1 MQTVTNQIKQ
11 SMAGSS
17 WIRKMF
23 EKGLELKKRYGADA
37 VCDFSLGN
45 PDVPPP
51 AKTKEVLEGL
61 AAKAIEPLGLGYCPN
76 AGIPVVREAIA
87 AYLSNQQQTDV
98 KPGNV
103 VMTVGAAGAL
113 VAFFRAVIEPG
124 DEVLCPAP
132 YFVEYGSYCGH
143 FGGVLKAVDSKSDEG
158 FRPDFD
164 AMEKAIGPKTRAI
177 LVNSPNNPT
186 GCIYAAEDMARLA
199 AIVDRVNAA
208 REAEGGRPLFLLS
221 DEPYRAFAYDG
232 ATVPAVLPLTPYAVV
247 LGSFSKTLSLAGE
260 RIGYLAIG
268 SAMPDGDT
276 LLAGERIGYLA
287 IGSAMPDGDTL
298 INAVTLTNRTLG
310 FVNAPVLGQRLAAAL
325 LDQTVDLE
333 IYDRRRKLM
342 AKVLSDAGV
351 DFVMPKGAF
360 YFFPKAPGGDDL
372 AFVDALQD
380 ERILVVPG
388 RGFGMAGHVRL
399 SCSVD
404 EAIIARS
411 AEGFKRAVARC
422 R

>member
-23 EKGLELKKRYGADA
+23 EKGIELKKQHGADA

-51 AKTKEVLEGL
+51 AKTKEVLEAI

-76 AGIPVVREAIA
+76 AGLPPVREAIA
-87 AYLSNQQQTDV
+87 GYLAKQQATDV
-98 KPGNV
+98 KAGNV
-103 VMTVGAAGAL
+103 IMTVGAAGAL
-113 VAFFRAVIEPG
+113 VSFFRAVIEPG
-124 DEVLCPAP
+124 DEVICPAP

-143 FGGVLKAVDSKSDEG
+143 FGGVLKAIASKPDEG

-164 AMEKAIGPKTRAI
+164 AMAAAVTPKTRAFLI
-177 LVNSPNNPT
+177 NSPNNPT
-186 GCIYAAEDMARLA
+186 GCIYAEEDLRRLA
-199 AIVDRVNAA
+199 EIVNKVNAA
-208 REAEGGRPLFLLS
+208 RQAEFGDAARPLYLLS

-232 ATVPAVLPLTPYAVV
+232 AVVPPVMPLTPYAVV

-260 RIGYLAIG
+260 RIGYVAIHPE
-268 SAMPDGDT
+268 MPDGTT
-276 LLAGERIGYLA
+276 LV
-287 IGSAMPDGDTL
+287 
-298 INAVTLTNRTLG
+298 NAVTLTNRTLG
-310 FVNAPVLGQRLAAAL
+310 FVNAPVIGQRLAAQL

-333 IYDRRRKLM
+333 IYDHRRKLM

-351 DFVMPKGAF
+351 EFVEPKGAF

-372 AFVDALQD
+372 KFVDALQ
-380 ERILVVPG
+380 EELILAVPG
-388 RGFGMAGHVRL
+388 RGFGMAGHIRL

-404 EAIIARS
+404 EKIIARS
-411 AEGFKRAVARC
+411 AEGFKRAVAKMRG
-422 R
+422 

>member
-1 MQTVTNQIKQ
+1 MQTVTNHIKQ

-23 EKGLELKKRYGADA
+23 EKGIELKKQHGADA

-51 AKTKEVLEGL
+51 AKTKEVLEAI

-76 AGIPVVREAIA
+76 AGLPPVREAIA
-87 AYLSNQQQTDV
+87 GYLAKQQATDV
-98 KPGNV
+98 KAGNV
-103 VMTVGAAGAL
+103 IMTVGAAGAL
-113 VAFFRAVIEPG
+113 VSFFRAVIEPG
-124 DEVLCPAP
+124 DEVICPAP

-143 FGGVLKAVDSKSDEG
+143 FGGVLKAIASKPDEG

-164 AMEKAIGPKTRAI
+164 AMAAAVTPKTRAFLI
-177 LVNSPNNPT
+177 NSPNNPT
-186 GCIYAAEDMARLA
+186 GCIYAEEDLRRLA
-199 AIVDRVNAA
+199 EIVNKVNAD
-208 REAEGGRPLFLLS
+208 RQAEFGDAARPLYLLS

-232 ATVPAVLPLTPYAVV
+232 AVVPPVMPLTPYAVV

-260 RIGYLAIG
+260 RIGYVAIHPE
-268 SAMPDGDT
+268 MPDGTT
-276 LLAGERIGYLA
+276 LV
-287 IGSAMPDGDTL
+287 
-298 INAVTLTNRTLG
+298 NAVTLTNRTLG
-310 FVNAPVLGQRLAAAL
+310 FVNAPVIGQRLAAQL

-351 DFVMPKGAF
+351 EFVEPKGAF

-372 AFVDALQD
+372 KFVDALQ
-380 ERILVVPG
+380 EELILAVPG
-388 RGFGMAGHVRL
+388 RGFGMAGHIRL

-404 EAIIARS
+404 EKIIARS
-411 AEGFKRAVARC
+411 AEGFKRAVAKMRG
-422 R
+422 

>member
-1 MQTVTNQIKQ
+1 MQTVTGQIKL

-17 WIRKMF
+17 WFRKMF
-23 EKGLELKKRYGADA
+23 EKGLELKKQYGADR

-51 AKTKEVLEGL
+51 AKTKEVLEAI

-76 AGIPVVREAIA
+76 AGLPPVREAIA
-87 AYLSNQQQTDV
+87 GYLSKQQACAIDAGHV
-98 KPGNV
+98 I
-103 VMTVGAAGAL
+103 MTVGAAGAL
-113 VAFFRAVIEPG
+113 VSFFRAVVEPG
-124 DEVLCPAP
+124 DEIICPAP

-143 FGGVLKAVDSKSDEG
+143 FGGVLKAIASKPDEG

-164 AMEKAIGPKTRAI
+164 AMEAAITPKTRAF

-186 GCIYAAEDMARLA
+186 GCIYSEADMRRLA
-199 AIVDRVNAA
+199 DIVNRVNAQRA
-208 REAEGGRPLFLLS
+208 AELGDAARPLYLLS

-232 ATVPAVLPLTPYAVV
+232 AVVPPVMPLTPYAVV

-260 RIGYLAIG
+260 RIGYVAIHPE
-268 SAMPDGDT
+268 MPDG
-276 LLAGERIGYLA
+276 
-287 IGSAMPDGDTL
+287 AML
-298 INAVTLTNRTLG
+298 VNAVTLTNRTLG
-310 FVNAPVLGQRLAAAL
+310 FVNAPVIGQRLAAQL

-342 AKVLSDAGV
+342 AKVLREAGIE
-351 DFVMPKGAF
+351 FTEPKGAF

-372 AFVDALQD
+372 KFVDALQ
-380 ERILVVPG
+380 EELILVVPG

-404 EAIIARS
+404 EKIIARS
-411 AEGFKRAVARC
+411 AEGFKRAVAKLRG
-422 R
+422 

>member
-23 EKGLELKKRYGADA
+23 EKGIELKKQHGADA

-51 AKTKEVLEGL
+51 MKTKEVLEAI

-76 AGIPVVREAIA
+76 AGLPPVREAIA
-87 AYLSNQQQTDV
+87 GYLAKQQATDV
-98 KPGNV
+98 KAGNV
-103 VMTVGAAGAL
+103 IMTVGAAGAL
-113 VAFFRAVIEPG
+113 VSFFRAVIEPG
-124 DEVLCPAP
+124 DEVICPAP

-143 FGGVLKAVDSKSDEG
+143 FGGVLKAIASKPDEG

-164 AMEKAIGPKTRAI
+164 AMAAAVTPKTRAFLI
-177 LVNSPNNPT
+177 NSPNNPT
-186 GCIYAAEDMARLA
+186 GCIYAEEDLRRLA
-199 AIVDRVNAA
+199 EIVNKVNAE
-208 REAEGGRPLFLLS
+208 RQAEFGDAARPLYLLS

-232 ATVPAVLPLTPYAVV
+232 AVVPPVMPLTPYAVV

-260 RIGYLAIG
+260 RIGYVAIHPE
-268 SAMPDGDT
+268 MPDGAT
-276 LLAGERIGYLA
+276 LV
-287 IGSAMPDGDTL
+287 
-298 INAVTLTNRTLG
+298 NAVTLTNRTLG
-310 FVNAPVLGQRLAAAL
+310 FVNAPVIGQRLAAQL

-342 AKVLSDAGV
+342 AKVLADAGV
-351 DFVMPKGAF
+351 EFVEPKGAF

-372 AFVDALQD
+372 KFVDALQ
-380 ERILVVPG
+380 EELILAVPG
-388 RGFGMAGHVRL
+388 RGFGMAGHIRL

-404 EAIIARS
+404 EKIIARS
-411 AEGFKRAVARC
+411 AEGFKRAVAKFKV
-422 R
+422 

>member
-1 MQTVTNQIKQ
+1 MQTVTGQIKL

-23 EKGLELKKRYGADA
+23 EKGLELKKQYGADR

-51 AKTKEVLEGL
+51 AKTKEVLEAI

-76 AGIPVVREAIA
+76 AGLPPVREAIA
-87 AYLSNQQQTDV
+87 GYLSKQQACAIDAGHV
-98 KPGNV
+98 I
-103 VMTVGAAGAL
+103 MTVGAAGAL
-113 VAFFRAVIEPG
+113 VSFFRAVVEPG
-124 DEVLCPAP
+124 DEIICPAP

-143 FGGVLKAVDSKSDEG
+143 FGGVLKAIASKPDEG

-164 AMEKAIGPKTRAI
+164 AMEAAITPKTRAF

-186 GCIYAAEDMARLA
+186 GCIYSEADMRRLA
-199 AIVDRVNAA
+199 DIVNRVNAQRA
-208 REAEGGRPLFLLS
+208 AELGDAARPLYLLS
-221 DEPYRAFAYDG
+221 DGPYRAFASDG
-232 ATVPAVLPLTPYAVV
+232 AVVPPVMPLTPYAVV

-260 RIGYLAIG
+260 RIGYVAIHPE
-268 SAMPDGDT
+268 MPDG
-276 LLAGERIGYLA
+276 
-287 IGSAMPDGDTL
+287 AML
-298 INAVTLTNRTLG
+298 VNAVTLTNRTLG
-310 FVNAPVLGQRLAAAL
+310 FVNAPVIGQRLAAQL

-342 AKVLSDAGV
+342 AKVLREAGIE
-351 DFVMPKGAF
+351 FTEPKGAF

-372 AFVDALQD
+372 KFVDALQ
-380 ERILVVPG
+380 EELILVVPG

-404 EAIIARS
+404 EKIIARS
-411 AEGFKRAVARC
+411 AEGFKRAVAKLRG
-422 R
+422 

>member
-1 MQTVTNQIKQ
+1 
-11 SMAGSS
+11 MAGSS

-23 EKGLELKKRYGADA
+23 EKGLELKKQYGADR

-51 AKTKEVLEGL
+51 AKTKEVLEAI

-76 AGIPVVREAIA
+76 AGLPPVREAIA
-87 AYLSNQQQTDV
+87 GYLSKQQACAIDAGHV
-98 KPGNV
+98 I
-103 VMTVGAAGAL
+103 MTVGAAGAL
-113 VAFFRAVIEPG
+113 VSFFRAVVEPG
-124 DEVLCPAP
+124 DEIICPAP

-143 FGGVLKAVDSKSDEG
+143 FGGVLKAIASKPDEG

-164 AMEKAIGPKTRAI
+164 AMEAAITPKTRAF

-186 GCIYAAEDMARLA
+186 GCIYSEADMRRLA
-199 AIVDRVNAA
+199 DIVNRVNAQ
-208 REAEGGRPLFLLS
+208 REAELGDAARPLYLLS

-232 ATVPAVLPLTPYAVV
+232 AVVPPVMPLTPYAVV

-260 RIGYLAIG
+260 RIGYVAIHPE
-268 SAMPDGDT
+268 MPDG
-276 LLAGERIGYLA
+276 
-287 IGSAMPDGDTL
+287 AML
-298 INAVTLTNRTLG
+298 VNAVTLTNRTLG
-310 FVNAPVLGQRLAAAL
+310 FVNAPVIGQRLAAQL

-333 IYDRRRKLM
+333 IYDRRRKQM
-342 AKVLSDAGV
+342 AKVLREAGIE
-351 DFVMPKGAF
+351 FTEPKGAF

-372 AFVDALQD
+372 KFVDALQ
-380 ERILVVPG
+380 EELILVVPG

-404 EAIIARS
+404 EKIIARS
-411 AEGFKRAVARC
+411 AEGFKRAVAKLRG
-422 R
+422 

>member
-23 EKGLELKKRYGADA
+23 EKGIELKKQHGADA

-51 AKTKEVLEGL
+51 AKTKEVLEAI

-76 AGIPVVREAIA
+76 AGLPPVREAIA
-87 AYLSNQQQTDV
+87 GYLAKQQATDV
-98 KPGNV
+98 KAGNV
-103 VMTVGAAGAL
+103 IMTVGAAGAL
-113 VAFFRAVIEPG
+113 VSFFRAVIEPG
-124 DEVLCPAP
+124 DEVICPAP

-143 FGGVLKAVDSKSDEG
+143 FGGVLKAIASKPDEG

-164 AMEKAIGPKTRAI
+164 AMAAAVTPKTRAFLI
-177 LVNSPNNPT
+177 NSPNNPT
-186 GCIYAAEDMARLA
+186 GCIYAEEDLRRLA
-199 AIVDRVNAA
+199 EIVNKVNAD
-208 REAEGGRPLFLLS
+208 RQAEFGDAARPLYLLS

-232 ATVPAVLPLTPYAVV
+232 AVVPPVMPLTPYAVV

-260 RIGYLAIG
+260 RIGYVAIHPE
-268 SAMPDGDT
+268 MPDGTT
-276 LLAGERIGYLA
+276 LV
-287 IGSAMPDGDTL
+287 
-298 INAVTLTNRTLG
+298 NAVTLTNRTPG
-310 FVNAPVLGQRLAAAL
+310 SVNAPVIGQRLAAQL

-351 DFVMPKGAF
+351 EFVEPKGAF

-372 AFVDALQD
+372 KFVDALQ
-380 ERILVVPG
+380 EELILAVPG
-388 RGFGMAGHVRL
+388 RGFGMAGHIRL

-404 EAIIARS
+404 EKIIARS
-411 AEGFKRAVARC
+411 AEGFKRAVAKMRG
-422 R
+422 

>member
-23 EKGLELKKRYGADA
+23 EKGIELKKQHGADA

-51 AKTKEVLEGL
+51 AKTKEVLEAI

-76 AGIPVVREAIA
+76 AGLPPVREAIA
-87 AYLSNQQQTDV
+87 GYLAKQQATDV
-98 KPGNV
+98 KAGNV
-103 VMTVGAAGAL
+103 IMTVGAAGAL
-113 VAFFRAVIEPG
+113 VSFFRAVIEPG
-124 DEVLCPAP
+124 DEVICPAP

-143 FGGVLKAVDSKSDEG
+143 FGGVLKAIASKPDEG

-164 AMEKAIGPKTRAI
+164 AMAAAVTPKTRAFLI
-177 LVNSPNNPT
+177 NSPNNPT
-186 GCIYAAEDMARLA
+186 GCIYAEEDLRRLA
-199 AIVDRVNAA
+199 EIVNKVNAD
-208 REAEGGRPLFLLS
+208 RQAEFGDAARPLYLLS

-232 ATVPAVLPLTPYAVV
+232 AVVPPVMTLTPYAVV

-260 RIGYLAIG
+260 RIGYVAIHPE
-268 SAMPDGDT
+268 MPDGTT
-276 LLAGERIGYLA
+276 LV
-287 IGSAMPDGDTL
+287 
-298 INAVTLTNRTLG
+298 NAVTLTNRTLG
-310 FVNAPVLGQRLAAAL
+310 FVNAPVIGQRLAAQL

-351 DFVMPKGAF
+351 EFVEPKGAF

-372 AFVDALQD
+372 KFVDALQK
-380 ERILVVPG
+380 ELILVVPG

-411 AEGFKRAVARC
+411 AEGFKRAVQAC
-422 R
+422 RLG